1 MLQIYLQTASQV
13 PHYFMGT
20 LGESSPPS
28 LLRTVATRESCIF
41 MALTFNV
48 PPNWPA
54 MPEGWKPDPSWR
66 PDPAWGP
73 APKGWEF
80 WTDNSPRTQQ
90 AGGHSD
96 PAAAAQARAAA
107 PDPATRPAAQASPV
121 ASSPTGAEAGQA
133 DSPAR
138 LTAAQASSQQAE
150 QPRQGG
156 KKARQGSRGGRHRK
170 PRSPRV
176 PVLLAALLLLNL
188 FLTASLLGGLVFS

>member
-1 MLQIYLQTASQV
+1 
-13 PHYFMGT
+13 
-20 LGESSPPS
+20 
-28 LLRTVATRESCIF
+28 

-54 MPEGWKPDPSWR
+54 MPEGWKPDPTWR

-80 WTDNSPRTQQ
+80 WTDNSPRIQQ
-90 AGGHSD
+90 AGGHSA
-96 PAAAAQARAAA
+96 PAATAQARAVA
-107 PDPATRPAAQASPV
+107 PDPATRP
-121 ASSPTGAEAGQA
+121 
-133 DSPAR
+133 
-138 LTAAQASSQQAE
+138 AAQASSQQAE

-176 PVLLAALLLLNL
+176 PVLLAVLLLLSL
-188 FLTASLLGGLVFS
+188 LLAAGLLGGFVFS